1 MQTAPKASFAYAVE
15 ATGDQQG
22 RTMRIP
28 VIIEDESAAAPQ
40 HRGVFVGSLMSFLAV
55 SGAAVTFPFAQARR
69 DALGCDA
76 LCVGGQTS
84 LRSGLT
90 LAGAALIGRAS
101 DRFGRLPML
110 WLGLA
115 ASCAS
120 LAINAGTTTITG
132 MWVALVPAALLNQ
145 NFSVLKALFSDYTA
159 EAGGTDADRAGAVG
173 RLGMAV
179 GLSFMAGPILATL
192 LVADYEHALLLS
204 AALTF
209 ASGVSLCRLPSPAR
223 AGPPPVAAGATTTGG
238 LMDFVR
244 LPVLRTPGAQLLMAM
259 RLLMALAFHMFMPV
273 WQVSLKTR
281 FSFGPKD
288 HAMFMGLVGLSYALS
303 QGVVAKP
310 LIRRAG
316 SNPSVLIL
324 ACIVMLGGGRPIA
337 LTTSSLG
344 VVYALYAGMVVAL
357 GVMNTAITTA
367 CSGLAAADQLGGLF
381 GVMESVESIA
391 GMVGPT
397 IGGLAAARGQ
407 VTPLVAVCG
416 CYAAAFVLVVLF
428 FKKHVSDVAHAAETK
443 KTEVELDTVPAAWT
457 ATKAKAE

>member
-1 MQTAPKASFAYAVE
+1 MQAAPKASFAYAVE
-15 ATGDQQG
+15 AAGDKAG

-28 VIIEDESAAAPQ
+28 VIIDGDDDDDARAARPPP

-101 DRFGRLPML
+101 DRFGRVPML

-120 LAINAGTTTITG
+120 LAINAATTTIAG

-192 LVADYEHALLLS
+192 LVADYERALLLS
-204 AALTF
+204 AALTA
-209 ASGVSLCRLPSPAR
+209 ASGAALCRLPSPRAAR
-223 AGPPPVAAGATTTGG
+223 PSAPGAAGAAGG

-244 LPVLRTPGAQLLMAM
+244 LPVLRTRGAQLLMAM

-273 WQVSLKTR
+273 WQVRTTRRERAPRFSRARASFERGARAARVCFTRAPKTARARARARAQVSLKTR

-288 HAMFMGLVGLSYALS
+288 HAMFMGLIGLSYALS
-303 QGVVAKP
+303 QGSP
-310 LIRRAG
+310 RRG
-316 SNPSVLIL
+316 
-324 ACIVMLGGGRPIA
+324 
-337 LTTSSLG
+337 
-344 VVYALYAGMVVAL
+344 
-357 GVMNTAITTA
+357 
-367 CSGLAAADQLGGLF
+367 
-381 GVMESVESIA
+381 
-391 GMVGPT
+391 
-397 IGGLAAARGQ
+397 
-407 VTPLVAVCG
+407 
-416 CYAAAFVLVVLF
+416 
-428 FKKHVSDVAHAAETK
+428 
-443 KTEVELDTVPAAWT
+443 
-457 ATKAKAE
+457 